1 MNPDLFSEPE
11 GATPLD
17 PEDAAGL
24 IPTWVATRGDLNAA
38 EQENIARAMVWASAS
53 RSMARR
59 DSLLT
64 EESLLTL
71 HRRMFGDVWKW
82 AGTYRHHDTNL
93 GVHWPYIST
102 QVRDLLADVV
112 AQTADP
118 AELPWPTDE
127 LSVRFH
133 HRLVLVHPFSNGN
146 GRHARLAADLL
157 VSSLGRPVFSWG
169 SENLGSPGE
178 TRRAYLDALR
188 TADRIFDYG
197 PLLAFARS

>member
-1 MNPDLFSEPE
+1 VSGDLFSEPE
-11 GATPLD
+11 GATPLT

-24 IPTWVATRGDLNAA
+24 IPTWIATRGDLNAA

-53 RSMARR
+53 RSMGRR

-82 AGTYRHHDTNL
+82 AGTYRHRDTNL
-93 GVHWPYIST
+93 GAHWPYIST
-102 QVRDLLADVV
+102 QVRDLLADVL

-118 AELPWPTDE
+118 GAMPWPADE

-133 HRLVLVHPFSNGN
+133 HRLVLVHPFPNGN

-169 SENLGSPGE
+169 SENLGAPE
-178 TRRAYLDALR
+178 EVRRAYLDALR
-188 TADRIFDYG
+188 TADKTFDYG

>member
-1 MNPDLFSEPE
+1 
-11 GATPLD
+11 
-17 PEDAAGL
+17 
-24 IPTWVATRGDLNAA
+24 
-38 EQENIARAMVWASAS
+38 MVWASAS

-82 AGTYRHHDTNL
+82 AGTYRRHDTNL
-93 GVHWPYIST
+93 GAHWPYIST
-102 QVRDLLADVV
+102 QVRDLLGDVL
-112 AQTADP
+112 AQTADS
-118 AELPWPTDE
+118 AELPWSVDE

-133 HRLVLVHPFSNGN
+133 HRLALVRPFPNGN

-169 SENLGSPGE
+169 SENLGAPGE
-178 TRRAYLDALR
+178 ARRAYLDALR
-188 TADRIFDYG
+188 TADRSFDYV